1 MATDPAEAQFNIH
14 EAKTHLSR
22 LIDRVE
28 HGEEIVISR
37 AGTPVAKLV
46 PLAPRARR
54 TRRGSLA
61 GRLVLSPDWD
71 SPEVNEAIAETFG
84 AGEP

>member
-1 MATDPAEAQFNIH
+1 MAADPAEAQYNIH

-22 LIDRVE
+22 LVERVE

-46 PLAPRARR
+46 PLHPRARR
-54 TRRGSLA
+54 TGYGSLK
-61 GRLVLSPDWD
+61 GKLVLSDDWD
-71 SPEVNEAIAETFG
+71 SPEVNEAIARDFG
-84 AGEP
+84 VYDD